1 MPYKH
6 TYVCAQLRPILCH
19 PLDYSLS
26 GSSIHGIF
34 QARIL
39 DWVAISYSPGDLLDP
54 GIEPMSLAS
63 PALAGRFFTT
73 VPPYIYIYIYIWRKK
88 VLMKSCFT

>member
-73 VPPYIYIYIYIWRKK
+73 VPLYIYIYIYGKKK